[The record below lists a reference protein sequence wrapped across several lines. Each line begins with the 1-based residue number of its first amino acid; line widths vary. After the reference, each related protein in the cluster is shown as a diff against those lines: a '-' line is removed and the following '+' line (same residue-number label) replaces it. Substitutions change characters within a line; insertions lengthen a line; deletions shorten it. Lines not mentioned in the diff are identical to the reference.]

1 MGKKIKW
8 KKRKK
13 RFSFI
18 VQLLFITL
26 GPKFDFPLNKAA
38 FKIYHVEKKS
48 RHKQELIPENYSF
61 YTMSC

>member
-1 MGKKIKW
+1 MKGKKIKG

-13 RFSFI
+13 RFSI

-26 GPKFDFPLNKAA
+26 GPKFDFPLKNAA
-38 FKIYHVEKKS
+38 FKTYCVKKKS

-61 YTMSC
+61 YNITC